1 MNYGAITGWGMYVP
15 ERILTNADLE
25 KMVDTSDEWIR
36 TRTGIRE
43 RHIAGPN
50 DTSSTMGA
58 AAAKQALERAGVS
71 PDEVDLIVV
80 GTSSPDQPM
89 PSTACLI
96 QTHIGAPNAAPFDV
110 QAVCSGF
117 IYALVTGTQFIRTGA
132 YKTVLVIGTDMLTR
146 YIDYTDR
153 NTCILF
159 GDGAGAVVLRAT
171 TRPAGV
177 LSFDLGAMAGTSDL
191 LQVPGTYT
199 HPLDADALP
208 PEPHYMKMEGREV
221 FKLAVR
227 AMGDSSEKVLQHAG
241 LSVADI
247 DLLVP
252 HQANLRMID
261 AVAKRLELPME
272 RAVVNID
279 RYGNTSAA
287 TIPIALCEA
296 FDAGRLHD
304 GDTVLMTACGGGL
317 TWGSA
322 VVRWEPWV

>member
-25 KMVDTSDEWIR
+25 KMVETSDEWIR

-43 RHIAGPN
+43 RHIAGPD

-58 AAAKQALERAGVS
+58 AAARQALERAGITA
-71 PDEVDLIVV
+71 DQVDLIVV

-89 PSTACLI
+89 PSTACLV
-96 QTHIGAPNAAPFDV
+96 QTQIGATKAAAFDV

-117 IYALVTGTQFIRTGA
+117 VYSLSVGTQFIHSGA
-132 YKTVLVIGTDMLTR
+132 YKTVLVIGTDMLTK

-159 GDGAGAVVLRAT
+159 GDGAGAVVLQAT
-171 TRPAGV
+171 SRPAGV
-177 LSFDLGAMAGTSDL
+177 LTFDLGSMPGTAEL
-191 LQVPGTYT
+191 LHVPGKVA
-199 HPLDADALP
+199 HPLELDALP
-208 PEPHYMKMEGREV
+208 PEGRYMKMEGREV
-221 FKLAVR
+221 FKYAVR
-227 AMGDSSEKVLQHAG
+227 AMGDSSLKVLEQAG
-241 LSVADI
+241 LSVEDV

-296 FDAGRLHD
+296 VEDGRLHD

-317 TWGSA
+317 TWGS
-322 VVRWEPWV
+322 VVVHWNTQV

>member
-1 MNYGAITGWGMYVP
+1 MNYGAFTGWGMYVP
-15 ERILTNADLE
+15 KRILTNADLE

-43 RHIAGPN
+43 RHIAGPG

-58 AAAKQALERAGVS
+58 AAARQALERAGITA
-71 PDEVDLIVV
+71 DQVDLIVV

-96 QTHIGAPNAAPFDV
+96 QTQIGATNAAPFDV

-117 IYALVTGTQFIRTGA
+117 VYALVVGTQFIRSGA
-132 YKTVLVIGTDMLTR
+132 SKTVLVIGTDMLTR
-146 YIDYTDR
+146 YLDYTDR

-159 GDGAGAVVLRAT
+159 GDGAGAVVLQAT
-171 TRPAGV
+171 EHPAGV
-177 LSFDLGAMAGTSDL
+177 LSFDLGAMAGTSEL
-191 LQVPGTYT
+191 LQVPGTFS
-199 HPLDADALP
+199 HPLDVDALP
-208 PEPHYMKMEGREV
+208 PEGKYMKMEGREV
-221 FKLAVR
+221 FKYAVR
-227 AMGDSSEKVLQHAG
+227 AMGDSSLKVLEQAG

-296 FDAGRLHD
+296 IEDGRLHE
-304 GDTVLMTACGGGL
+304 GDTLLMTACGGGL

-322 VVRWEPWV
+322 VVRWDTKV

>member
-43 RHIAGPN
+43 RHIAGPH

-58 AAAKQALERAGVS
+58 AAAKQALERAGITA
-71 PDEVDLIVV
+71 EQVDLIVV

-89 PSTACLI
+89 PSTACLV
-96 QTHIGAPNAAPFDV
+96 QTHIGATNAAAFDV

-117 IYALVTGTQFIRTGA
+117 VYSLAVGTQFIRSGT
-132 YKTVLVIGTDMLTR
+132 YKTVLVIGADMLTK

-159 GDGAGAVVLRAT
+159 GDGAGAVVLQAT
-171 TRPAGV
+171 TRPSGGLA
-177 LSFDLGAMAGTSDL
+177 FDLGSMAGTSEL
-191 LQVPGTYT
+191 LQVPGGTS
-199 HPLDADALP
+199 HPLELDALP
-208 PEPHYMKMEGREV
+208 PAGKYMKMEGREV
-221 FKLAVR
+221 FKYAVR
-227 AMGDSSEKVLQHAG
+227 AMGDSSLKVLEQEG
-241 LSVADI
+241 LNVTDV

-252 HQANLRMID
+252 HQANLRMVE

-272 RAVVNID
+272 QAVVNID

-296 FDAGRLHD
+296 MEAGRLHD

-322 VVRWEPWV
+322 VVKWDTQL